1 MSKSR
6 VRFAMKRMIVAVAVL
21 GGVAADE
28 PKTDVKAEVR
38 KLQGVW
44 RPESV
49 TVYGKKQEGIDLE
62 TFSGMTLTIDGRKG
76 ILKAAD
82 DTTISVYEMTFDA
95 SKDPKTFDGKE
106 IEGLDVGGT
115 SKGIWKVDGDT
126 LFWCFSN
133 KDRPKGFESKA
144 DSNVIMMVQKRQ
156 KPK

>member
-6 VRFAMKRMIVAVAVL
+6 VRLTVRRMIVAVAVL

-44 RPESV
+44 RPQSV
-49 TVYGKKQEGIDLE
+49 TANGKEQEGIGLE
-62 TFSGMTLTIDGRKG
+62 TFRGMTLTIDGKKG
-76 ILKAAD
+76 ILKAAAD
-82 DTTISVYEMTFDA
+82 ATISIYEMTFDA

-106 IEGLDVGGT
+106 VEGLDVGGT
-115 SKGIWKVDGDT
+115 IKGVWKVDGDT

-133 KDRPKGFESKA
+133 KERPKGFESKP
-144 DSNVIMMVQKRQ
+144 DSTVIMMVQKRQ